1 MDGMSV
7 YFIHNTRG
15 LPGGSPHSLVN
26 MGFSDMRSLFIPNF
40 VPLTTIY
47 TSVKLTE
54 PLDAEP
60 HVRWY
65 ILSGFGYKSIKL

>member
-26 MGFSDMRSLFIPNF
+26 MGFSEMRSPFLM
-40 VPLTTIY
+40 PLLTGLPEIY
-47 TSVKLTE
+47 QIWRKRETYRTKRVDKNRL
-54 PLDAEP
+54 
-60 HVRWY
+60 
-65 ILSGFGYKSIKL
+65 